1 MDKLPKILSIRIK
14 LFVLSLVL
22 VGCAASGDKRA
33 TEDIGPVTAYARNSL
48 AQENPAGLIRIGEG
62 FERAGDFVG
71 ARKLYAQAKA
81 VDPSL
86 LEAEIAY
93 ARVSGKLG
101 LTDEATAALT
111 LLLAKAPDNRLAK
124 VTLAEIHATA
134 TRYSAALGVLNT
146 LNNPTARELMLMG
159 QLSHVVGEVDN
170 GKTLLAQAL
179 DRAPSDA
186 IVLEATAMSFALSE
200 DYPAAVGLLRR
211 AMDQRT
217 AAQAAQKSLAMVY
230 ALSGQRQA
238 ALRLARDVMAVEE
251 VQRLE
256 AFYRFLPRF
265 SKQEQAAALFFNRVP
280 ADTLKRLS
288 GDATN

>member
-1 MDKLPKILSIRIK
+1 MA
-14 LFVLSLVL
+14 LF
-22 VGCAASGDKRA
+22 GCSASGEQRA

-48 AQENPAGLIRIGEG
+48 AKENPAGLVRIGEG

-81 VDPSL
+81 VEPNL

-93 ARVSGKLG
+93 ARVSGRLG
-101 LTDEATAALT
+101 LTDEATAVLT
-111 LLLAKAPDNRLAK
+111 LLLANSPDNRLAK
-124 VTLAEIHATA
+124 TTLAEVHATA
-134 TRYSAALGVLNT
+134 TRYSAALVVLKT
-146 LNNPTARELMLMG
+146 LNEPTARELMLMG
-159 QLSHVVGEVDN
+159 QLAHVVGDSDT
-170 GKTLLAQAL
+170 GKALLAESLNQA
-179 DRAPSDA
+179 PTDA
-186 IVLEATAMSFALSE
+186 MVLEATALSFALSE

-217 AAQAAQKSLAMVY
+217 AAKEAQKSLAMVY

-238 ALRLARDVMAVEE
+238 ALRLARDVMAVDE
-251 VQRLE
+251 VQKLE
-256 AFYRFLPRF
+256 AFYSFLPRF

-280 ADTLKRLS
+280 TDTLKRLS